1 MVSVSR
7 RIYNAIEQS
16 YTEQKVDYLLNS
28 FYIRFR
34 GRVTQKLIEKR
45 IIEHLLSYR
54 IVDVKIL
61 NRVEEI
67 YKDYNLECKQFSKMP
82 IKYNNVDLTR
92 KLLDNYNV
100 DVNSLNGYP
109 IIKAISMKNDDLIE
123 LLLSHKPN
131 LSLSNHKAV
140 QYLILNG
147 DIDRLKRLTE
157 ERTEK
162 KGKKRKRSLPALELT
177 SEMLY
182 WCTKYK
188 KWDLVNWMMEDKGV
202 PPNIKT
208 INLLS

>member
-1 MVSVSR
+1 M
-7 RIYNAIEQS
+7 
-16 YTEQKVDYLLNS
+16 
-28 FYIRFR
+28 RFK
-34 GRVTQKLIEKR
+34 GRLTQKLIEKR

-67 YKDYNLECKQFSKMP
+67 YKDYNLECKQFSKTP

-162 KGKKRKRSLPALELT
+162 KGKKRKRSLPPLELT

>member
-1 MVSVSR
+1 
-7 RIYNAIEQS
+7 
-16 YTEQKVDYLLNS
+16 
-28 FYIRFR
+28 
-34 GRVTQKLIEKR
+34 
-45 IIEHLLSYR
+45 
-54 IVDVKIL
+54 
-61 NRVEEI
+61 
-67 YKDYNLECKQFSKMP
+67 
-82 IKYNNVDLTR
+82 
-92 KLLDNYNV
+92 
-100 DVNSLNGYP
+100 
-109 IIKAISMKNDDLIE
+109 MKNDDLIE

-147 DIDRLKRLTE
+147 DINRLKRLTE

-162 KGKKRKRSLPALELT
+162 KGKKRKRSLPPLELT